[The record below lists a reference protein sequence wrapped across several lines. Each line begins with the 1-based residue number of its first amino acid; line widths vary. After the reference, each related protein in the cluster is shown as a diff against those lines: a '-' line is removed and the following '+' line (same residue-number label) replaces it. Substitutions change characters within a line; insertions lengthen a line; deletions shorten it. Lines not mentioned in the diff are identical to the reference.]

1 MIKFRVTY
9 YSKEELQEVMK
20 RLDKDFI
27 ILGSS
32 RSYSCRNSKAKN
44 IYLEIEL
51 KK

>member
-1 MIKFRVTY
+1 MVKFRVTY

-20 RLDKDFI
+20 RHNKDFI
-27 ILGSS
+27 VLGSS
-32 RSYSCRNSKAKN
+32 RPYSCRNSKAKN